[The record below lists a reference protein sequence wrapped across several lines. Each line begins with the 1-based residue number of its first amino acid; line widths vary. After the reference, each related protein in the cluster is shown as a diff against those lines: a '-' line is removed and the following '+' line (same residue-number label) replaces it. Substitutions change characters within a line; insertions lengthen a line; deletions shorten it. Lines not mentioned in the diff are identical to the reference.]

1 MSFVQIAV
9 ILILWFAAAI
19 VIEKILPTIMEDY
32 KKSKSPISFSSGLI
46 GIFVVAIIVAVFSAF

>member
-1 MSFVQIAV
+1 
-9 ILILWFAAAI
+9 
-19 VIEKILPTIMEDY
+19 MEDY